1 MDPPPAKPLLF
12 AVDDEPLN
20 LELVSRTLRADSL
33 RADYTVVTFSD
44 PREALAAARKMKPD
58 IILTDFRMP
67 GLTGVELART
77 VRQERLPCACIVVTA
92 FADVPEVLLAQ
103 EQKWVDGVVG
113 KPWRPAEFT
122 TQVALTVAVHRMR
135 AGLTALERGSD

>member
-1 MDPPPAKPLLF
+1 MDPPPAKLLLF

-20 LELVSRTLRADSL
+20 LELVSRTLRG
-33 RADYTVVTFSD
+33 DYTVMTFSD

-67 GLTGVELART
+67 GLSGVDLART
-77 VRQERLPCACIVVTA
+77 VREEHIPCACIVVTA
-92 FADVPEVLLAQ
+92 FADVPEVLAAQ

-135 AGLTALERGSD
+135 SGRIMTERGTD